1 LRQRAGRP
9 VLQRGAPQGIRPLKT
24 IVLLDTG
31 PLVAS
36 LNRRDRHHSW
46 TVDRLGEIE
55 PPLLTCDAVLTEAC
69 FLLKKITG
77 GQRAVLDLVE
87 RGLVVSPLRV
97 EEEAPALRRLLE
109 RYASMEIS
117 LADACLI
124 RMSEQFPSS
133 VVLTLDSGFEVY
145 RRHGRQVIPS
155 LRPDAS

>member
-1 LRQRAGRP
+1 MRQRAVRP
-9 VLQRGAPQGIRPLKT
+9 VLQPSAPQGVWPLKT

-36 LNRRDRHHSW
+36 LNRRDRHHGW
-46 TVDRLGEIE
+46 TVETLAEIE

-69 FLLKKITG
+69 FLLRKIAG
-77 GQRAVLDLVE
+77 GSRAVIDLLE
-87 RGLVVSPLRV
+87 RGLVTAPFRV
-97 EEEAPALRRLLE
+97 EEEAPAVRRLME
-109 RYASMEIS
+109 RYDSMEIS

-133 VVLTLDSGFEVY
+133 VVLTLDSDFAIY

-155 LRPDAS
+155 MRPGA